1 MAAACRRTIFIPDDS
16 LGSPAPKE
24 WCLCTRQKSQVA
36 LFEEILTMST
46 TWTVKSVLAQ
56 KFLLKPKTTE
66 IYSSNKIR
74 KARNE
79 YLFEHRLSQF
89 EFNVYFLIWG
99 GIFLLL
105 FDLETVEVS

>member
-1 MAAACRRTIFIPDDS
+1 M
-16 LGSPAPKE
+16 
-24 WCLCTRQKSQVA
+24 A

-79 YLFEHRLSQF
+79 YLNIDCHNFNICRR
-89 EFNVYFLIWG
+89 EFNVYFLILG
-99 GIFLLL
+99 GLFLLL